1 MRVSIRGRS
10 GRACASPSFVFALFP
25 LSLHLAAVGGAVL
38 EFALRVAPP
47 VIAAP
52 AALAALVLPRI
63 GGARFRAK
71 VPCKGARAGPWSKRQ
86 MVAAEAGDLN
96 VRIGSFSTEMGF
108 PRDVRFTPERWGN
121 RPAQ

>member
-71 VPCKGARAGPWSKRQ
+71 VPCTGARAGRVNTHGRS
-86 MVAAEAGDLN
+86 G
-96 VRIGSFSTEMGF
+96 
-108 PRDVRFTPERWGN
+108 RWL
-121 RPAQ
+121 RPKPATSMS